1 MSFFN
6 FQIVSPTFLTSIQ
19 LDEIVAISV
28 RTYDTNPTIRAMTGG
43 NKTLYDP
50 FLRSVNRELLLEGKV
65 WLAVSEG
72 FNNAYARLT
81 EETKYW
87 WQNIY
92 GPQIKEF
99 MDNALG
105 ETADLDGW
113 MTPLLADDPPCS
125 KKWPN
130 SPAALPNYV
139 SQPLNGLAAHTSRI
153 SFLSERPWC
162 ASFRLQQD
170 DAIHFSRHPRLSKSC
185 LSSHSPSFFPV
196 RCIHIC
202 LEAHVK
208 VVITSSFIP
217 LVSMVLDLSRQAGE
231 GGFVLSDDR
240 RDESAFRTKE
250 KQGVVFNDL
259 GKESVVDGRAH
270 VRYEQNTACL
280 ST

>member
-1 MSFFN
+1 M
-6 FQIVSPTFLTSIQ
+6 
-19 LDEIVAISV
+19 
-28 RTYDTNPTIRAMTGG
+28 
-43 NKTLYDP
+43 
-50 FLRSVNRELLLEGKV
+50 
-65 WLAVSEG
+65 
-72 FNNAYARLT
+72 
-81 EETKYW
+81 
-87 WQNIY
+87 
-92 GPQIKEF
+92 
-99 MDNALG
+99 
-105 ETADLDGW
+105 
-113 MTPLLADDPPCS
+113 
-125 KKWPN
+125 
-130 SPAALPNYV
+130 
-139 SQPLNGLAAHTSRI
+139 
-153 SFLSERPWC
+153 
-162 ASFRLQQD
+162 
-170 DAIHFSRHPRLSKSC
+170 
-185 LSSHSPSFFPV
+185 